1 MLTVFVVVDFVYL
14 FFGRQFVLDVKQ
26 RVDTVINNQARAPTA
41 QVQSVGYD
49 TQSLVN
55 EMRDGLNQIKSGV
68 SQVSYFI
75 YV

>member
-1 MLTVFVVVDFVYL
+1 VLTVFVVVDFVYL